1 MNPAFPS
8 AVLWDL
14 DGTLADSEEY
24 HWLSWRD
31 AMRAE
36 GVELTYDRFLASF
49 GQRNDRILGAWL
61 GEAADATRIRRIG
74 DWKEAEY
81 RRLAEARGLTPLA
94 GAREWVERLH
104 GDGWKQAIASSAPR
118 LNVETMLHVLKLDG
132 LIDAMVSADE
142 VKKGK
147 PDPDV
152 FLAAAAAVSVP
163 PSRCVV
169 VEDAPAGVEAGR
181 RAGMKTIGVNA
192 KSPLAADVY
201 VTSLADL
208 PPDAFER
215 LLTSA

>member
-1 MNPAFPS
+1 MNDR

-36 GVELTYDRFLASF
+36 GIDLTYERFLASF

-61 GEAADATRIRRIG
+61 GEGTDAARIRRIG
-74 DWKEAEY
+74 DWKEGEY
-81 RRLAEARGLTPLA
+81 RRLAEERGLTPLP

-104 GDGWKQAIASSAPR
+104 RDGWKQAIASSAPR
-118 LNVETMLHVLKLDG
+118 LNLETMLRVLKLDG
-132 LIDAMVSADE
+132 LIDATVSADE

-163 PSRCVV
+163 PARCVV

-181 RAGMKTIGVNA
+181 RAGMKTIGVNTRT
-192 KSPLAADVY
+192 PLAADIY
-201 VTSLADL
+201 VSSLADL

>member
-1 MNPAFPS
+1 VNDR

-36 GVELTYDRFLASF
+36 GIDLTYERFLASF

-61 GEAADATRIRRIG
+61 GEGTDAARIRRIG
-74 DWKEAEY
+74 DWKEGEY
-81 RRLAEARGLTPLA
+81 RRLAEERGLTPLP

-104 GDGWKQAIASSAPR
+104 RDGWKQAIASSAPR
-118 LNVETMLHVLKLDG
+118 LNLETMLRVLKLDG
-132 LIDAMVSADE
+132 LIDATVSADE

-163 PSRCVV
+163 PARCVV

-181 RAGMKTIGVNA
+181 RAGMKTIGVNTRT
-192 KSPLAADVY
+192 PLAADIY
-201 VTSLADL
+201 VSSLADL